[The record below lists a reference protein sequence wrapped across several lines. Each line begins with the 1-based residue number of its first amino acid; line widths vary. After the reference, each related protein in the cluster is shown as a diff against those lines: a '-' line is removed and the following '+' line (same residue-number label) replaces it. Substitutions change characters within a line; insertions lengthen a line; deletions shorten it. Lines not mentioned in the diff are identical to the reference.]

1 MSLMFSCLE
10 VKPSRASGGETKAQ
24 NVLRLIV
31 ELADAS
37 RVAPLLTGKYD
48 QTVWYLQV
56 CITNTHGHDVR

>member
-1 MSLMFSCLE
+1 MLLMFSCLE

-24 NVLRLIV
+24 NVLRFTK
-31 ELADAS
+31 ELADAR